1 MENLSNISVIRD
13 VLSRHGFFLFP
24 RGWDKIF

>member
-13 VLSRHGFFLFP
+13 VLPATAFLFP